1 MTSRLVKLVL
11 LTAVAALAV
20 GFVLGTRSSAGA
32 KHLKTVSAEAKLE
45 DPDNGLGM
53 AEATDGDEQF
63 VFNVHTIH
71 WSGPSEHG
79 EGNPPCLTTPGKMVA
94 VEIGYLDLATPD
106 GTTYHD
112 QALWVRCP

>member
-32 KHLKTVSAEAKLE
+32 KHLKTVEAEAKLE
-45 DPDNGLGM
+45 NAETGLGM
-53 AEATDGDEQF
+53 ADSIDGDEQF
-63 VFNVHTIH
+63 GFNVHTIH
-71 WSGPSEHG
+71 WSGPSGHG
-79 EGNPPCLTTPGKMVA
+79 EGDPPCLTTPGKMVD

-106 GTTYHD
+106 GPTYRD